1 MDTAVVSSTTIQ
13 PIIVG
18 FDDGHTIVAMFSHSC
33 PCQFLTKNSFS
44 ISYATSSNNPSTSY
58 CTIKHFPH
66 VATSATKHRCISSSS
81 PTNSTIHEMS
91 GDLCAWGNTI
101 KQRGV
106 CTLAPIVYVSRG
118 THVKIGAGK

>member
-1 MDTAVVSSTTIQ
+1 MYIFAVFINMAHGWGYHQVITTIFYNL
-13 PIIVG
+13 PFFVSGNLISVLTMYG
-18 FDDGHTIVAMFSHSC
+18 NLFC
-33 PCQFLTKNSFS
+33 PC
-44 ISYATSSNNPSTSY
+44 P
-58 CTIKHFPH
+58 
-66 VATSATKHRCISSSS
+66 VSSS